1 MVTQIE
7 TTGFTEALQSQV
19 FRALSD
25 PSRRRILDRLVAGDA
40 SVNELAEGFSSSR
53 PAISRHLRVLREATL
68 VVERREGRRRVYSI
82 NPQPMSAADAWLAKY
97 RAFWAARLQALKA
110 MLESEESAATSPAPP
125 TASSPQPTPVSPQD
139 EEQES

>member
-7 TTGFTEALQSQV
+7 FTEALQSQV

-53 PAISRHLRVLREATL
+53 PAVSRHLRVLREATL

-97 RAFWAARLQALKA
+97 RVFWAARLQALKA

-125 TASSPQPTPVSPQD
+125 TAISPQG

>member
-1 MVTQIE
+1 MVTQINNVE
-7 TTGFTEALQSQV
+7 FSEALQSQV

-25 PSRRRILDRLVAGDA
+25 PSRRQILDRLVTGDA

-82 NPQPMSAADAWLAKY
+82 NPQPLSAADAWLGKY

-110 MLESEESAATSPAPP
+110 MLESEESSATSPAPP
-125 TASSPQPTPVSPQD
+125 TPTSPQD
-139 EEQES
+139 KEQTS